1 MYSFIDYVE
10 GKWSMEMPDDSVPL
24 FLCFVFTV
32 LFDLLQRK
40 NENPIINGIEYLI
53 GVIALPVGII
63 LYGIKHEVAFPIV
76 ALIFSSLI
84 FCLKLIHLIHYLFLS
99 DRKKQI
105 ISKKEKKNDN

>member
-1 MYSFIDYVE
+1 MYSFIEYGE
-10 GKWSMEMPDDSVPL
+10 GKWSMKMPDDSVPL

-63 LYGIKHEVAFPIV
+63 LYGIKHEVAFPIA

-84 FCLKLIHLIHYLFLS
+84 FCLKLIHLINYLFLY
-99 DRKKQI
+99 DKK
-105 ISKKEKKNDN
+105 SK